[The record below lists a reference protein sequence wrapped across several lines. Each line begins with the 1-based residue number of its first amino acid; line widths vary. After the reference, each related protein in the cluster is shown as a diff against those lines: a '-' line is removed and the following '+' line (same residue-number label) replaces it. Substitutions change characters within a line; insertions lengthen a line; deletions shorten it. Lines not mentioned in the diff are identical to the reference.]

1 MSGNDS
7 SELHSPQFLLDESL
21 DPNVA
26 RALAIVDYDITDVR
40 TALDPERTRRRI
52 LDPEII
58 NWCRERGSIWIHAD
72 DRARRDHKK
81 QLQTSGI
88 KTLLIR
94 RPGGRMTGREQLRIL
109 AFVIPQLLDRYSQAP
124 RVRHY
129 RTGAVNPLSK
139 PSLRPVG
146 I

>member
-109 AFVIPQLLDRYSQAP
+109 AFVIPQLLDRYSKAP
-124 RVRHY
+124 EVRHY
-129 RTGAVNPLSK
+129 RTGAVNPISK
-139 PSLRPVG
+139 PSLRSVE